1 MIFLDI
7 GVVEVGVGPI
17 VEGVVGVLIMEGVM
31 AMLGGAVDGLCP
43 VVVPKWCLV
52 SLNVILLGKTYS
64 PIAQQSIKLI

>member
-1 MIFLDI
+1 MFPVVLGCRLLEIFLDI
-7 GVVEVGVGPI
+7 VVAEVGVGPI

-52 SLNVILLGKTYS
+52 SLNVIFR
-64 PIAQQSIKLI
+64 